1 MDEVVGTSGWKLA
14 KPETVLFSGEG
25 CAGWIS
31 WACAGDRGSQNS
43 ILVRKYELRAMSE
56 CYKVDISALLS

>member
-25 CAGWIS
+25 FAGWIS
-31 WACAGDRGSQNS
+31 WACAGDRGSQTVFWLENMS
-43 ILVRKYELRAMSE
+43 FVR
-56 CYKVDISALLS
+56 